1 MREIIIPENANGM
14 NLLFSYK
21 TTQHKPVT
29 LYPSVVKVVM
39 KNFNDNDI
47 FSKGSPDVKI
57 KIPASALR
65 MRKIIIVTK
74 KVFEIKILFH
84 SYYKAFCL

>member
-1 MREIIIPENANGM
+1 
-14 NLLFSYK
+14 
-21 TTQHKPVT
+21 
-29 LYPSVVKVVM
+29 M

-47 FSKGSPDVKI
+47 FLKGSPDVKI

-74 KVFEIKILFH
+74 KVFEIKICFIVIIKL
-84 SYYKAFCL
+84 SVCRDNWVPE